1 LQKLTRN
8 EELEDDKG
16 KRLPAKRVFAMV
28 IRYLKDDLLKETEKK
43 LTEELKEEE
52 IQWVLTV
59 PAIWTPPAKQF
70 MRECAIEV
78 NKFLFLKKSVFL
90 FNLTSK
96 LKNKVVFSLFRVIAF
111 YTFF

>member
-1 LQKLTRN
+1 LQNLTRN

-16 KRLPAKRVFAMV
+16 KLLPARRVFAMV
-28 IRYLKDDLLKETEKK
+28 IRYLKDDLLKESGKK
-43 LTEELKEEE
+43 LAAGLNEEE

-78 NKFLFLKKSVFL
+78 NTFPLLKNQ
-90 FNLTSK
+90 FNL
-96 LKNKVVFSLFRVIAF
+96 
-111 YTFF
+111 